1 MVPEARLLNALP
13 RDYQA
18 MLAAQMLYGDPPAF
32 TEIVQRLSILQDRI
46 NQQATAGE
54 TPT

>member
-1 MVPEARLLNALP
+1 
-13 RDYQA
+13 